1 MDGETKLLKA
11 IVTGGAGFIG
21 SHLVDRL
28 VERGDEVSVLDDLSA
43 GQLSN
48 LEKVLP
54 DIFFHKLDITDYQS
68 LLEVS
73 RGIDVIF
80 HLATQCLVKGN
91 EEPMLIHSVNDVGT
105 YNVCA
110 VAKECGCKIVYVG
123 TSEMYGHQRCS
134 TINEESPLNPVSLY
148 GITKVV
154 GEQYVR
160 FFHKIYDVPV
170 VCIRPFNTFGPRQRE
185 DRYSGVITSFLKRI
199 KNNLPLLIHG
209 DGKQTR
215 DFSYVSDIVDG
226 ILLLSKLHSSEV
238 VNLGSGKDISIHE
251 LANVVVRSWIETDD
265 LDAEII
271 FDEPRINDLRKLR
284 AGISRAEYYGYSP
297 KLSLQEG
304 MNRYVEWYKSRCNWS

>member
-1 MDGETKLLKA
+1 MKA
-11 IVTGGAGFIG
+11 LVTGGAGFIG
-21 SHLVDRL
+21 SHLVDKL
-28 VERGDEVSVLDDLSA
+28 VERGDEVTVLDDLSA
-43 GQLSN
+43 GKLSN
-48 LEKVLP
+48 LENVSQN
-54 DIFFHKLDITDYQS
+54 IFFHKLDIADYQS

-73 RGIDVIF
+73 RDIDVIF

-105 YNVCA
+105 YNVCV
-110 VAKECGCKIVYVG
+110 VAKELGCKIVFIG
-123 TSEMYGHQRCS
+123 TSEMYGYQRS
-134 TINEESPLNPVSLY
+134 SSINEKAPLNPLSLY

-160 FFHKIYDVPV
+160 FFHKIYGVPV

-185 DRYSGVITSFLKRI
+185 DMYSGVITSFLKRI
-199 KNNLPLLIHG
+199 KNDLPLLIHG

-226 ILLLSKLHSSEV
+226 IILLSKLHRSEV
-238 VNLGSGKDISIHE
+238 VNLGSGKDVSIHE
-251 LANVVVRSWIETDD
+251 LANVVVRSWLETDD

-284 AGISRAEYYGYSP
+284 ADISRAEHYGYSP

-304 MNRYVEWYKSRCNWS
+304 INSYVEWYKCRCNWS